1 MVHDVAGLDLSPFL
15 KIGTMLTFLQS
26 LGTVPSS
33 SDVWNILVIA
43 GVMTLA
49 KLFSNLDE
57 MVSGPAAL

>member
-1 MVHDVAGLDLSPFL
+1 MFKL
-15 KIGTMLTFLQS
+15 
-26 LGTVPSS
+26 

-49 KLFSNLDE
+49 KLVSNLGE